1 MPGQMVRAPA
11 LSIVIPTVADTAAL
25 EETLVSVLENRP
37 AECEIVV
44 PLACDYDDPWNIR
57 EEVMFVEAPRGA
69 RLVAC
74 TNLGIASS
82 RGEIVHVLAAG
93 WRATPGWTDRPMERF
108 AMADIA
114 AVVPAVVA
122 ADDPARVVEVGV
134 RAARG
139 GRRIAGTAPRQADA
153 ELASGTSPLLEAGF
167 WRADVL
173 RMAGPGFSTSCGE
186 AFADADLA
194 VAVGCLPMPV
204 IYEAESRVIRGP
216 MRRQPRSFT
225 AGLHAERLFWRSLGS
240 ESRVGACAAV
250 AAHAFEII
258 RDAVVRLPLGTLPM
272 LAGRGVALVEFG
284 STLRRQRQLRQL
296 RELPATDEPGQTLRI
311 DAPHESLAR
320 SRSRPAPAAPLKRSA

>member
-1 MPGQMVRAPA
+1 MPGQMARAPA

-37 AECEIVV
+37 PDCEIIV

-57 EEVMFVEAPRGA
+57 EEVTFVEAPRAA

-93 WRATPGWTDRPMERF
+93 WRATPGWTDRPLEHF

-122 ADDPARVVEVGV
+122 ADDPARIAEVGV

-139 GRRIAGTAPRQADA
+139 GRRVAGTAARQADA
-153 ELASGTSPLLEAGF
+153 ELAPGTSPLLEAGF

-173 RMAGPGFSTSCGE
+173 QLAGPGFSTACGD
-186 AFADADLA
+186 ALADADMA

-204 IYEAESRVIRGP
+204 VYEAESRVLRGP

-225 AGLHAERLFWRSLGS
+225 SGLHAERLFWRSLGS
-240 ESRVGACAAV
+240 RSNIAACAAIV
-250 AAHAFEII
+250 AHAFEIM
-258 RDAVVRLPLGTLPM
+258 RDAVVRLPLGTVPM

-284 STLRRQRQLRQL
+284 STLRRLQQLRQL
-296 RELPATDEPGQTLRI
+296 CNLPSADEPGQTLRI
-311 DAPHESLAR
+311 DTPHESLAR
-320 SRSRPAPAAPLKRSA
+320 PRIRPVAAPPLKRSA